1 MGATLFLV
9 VNNIEQY
16 CSARIS
22 LQSGVTMLNNI
33 VDNIEQYPEKPHN
46 IIGLSFFV
54 SRTNVSFFVPSL
66 NLGQIRD

>member
-1 MGATLFLV
+1 
-9 VNNIEQY
+9 
-16 CSARIS
+16 
-22 LQSGVTMLNNI
+22 MLNNI